1 MCYTW
6 SDFNY
11 NGFTAYYIARVIQN
25 LILVHSVLQFI
36 IILTFILQIAFNMY
50 ILFYCIYYLY
60 KRIMHYFLYGTIRLN
75 FMLLWFVEGINANV
89 DYKKIFSFNAD
100 WMDLYIY
107 RFFVTTSDFNFN
119 ELIQWSTTNNRF
131 KDSRRTLSLLLIVAN
146 CYQLLY
152 LRFDI
157 FAVQKRFGQTQNLHF
172 LA

>member
-1 MCYTW
+1 MCHTW

-75 FMLLWFVEGINANV
+75 FMLLWFEEGINANV
-89 DYKKIFSFNAD
+89 HYKKIFSFNAD
-100 WMDLYIY
+100 LNYLVYLSIVNSITKKWSCFL
-107 RFFVTTSDFNFN
+107 TTSDFNFK
-119 ELIQWSTTNNRF
+119 ELNSM
-131 KDSRRTLSLLLIVAN
+131 K
-146 CYQLLY
+146 YY
-152 LRFDI
+152 
-157 FAVQKRFGQTQNLHF
+157 K
-172 LA
+172 

>member
-1 MCYTW
+1 MCHTW

-75 FMLLWFVEGINANV
+75 FMLLWFVEEINANV
-89 DYKKIFSFNAD
+89 HYKKIFSFNAN
-100 WMDLYIY
+100 LNELVYPSLINI
-107 RFFVTTSDFNFN
+107 TFN
-119 ELIQWSTTNNRF
+119 ELIQWSTANNRF
-131 KDSRRTLSLLLIVAN
+131 KDSRRTLSVLLIMAN
-146 CYQLLY
+146 CHHLLY
-152 LRFDI
+152 LWLDI
-157 FAVQKRFGQTQNLHF
+157 FTVQKRFGQTQNLHF

>member
-1 MCYTW
+1 MCHTW

-89 DYKKIFSFNAD
+89 HYTKIFSFNAK
-100 WMDLYIY
+100 LNEHVYLSVVI
-107 RFFVTTSDFNFN
+107 RNTTSDFDCN
-119 ELIQWSTTNNRF
+119 ELIQWSTTNN
-131 KDSRRTLSLLLIVAN
+131 S
-146 CYQLLY
+146 
-152 LRFDI
+152 
-157 FAVQKRFGQTQNLHF
+157 
-172 LA
+172 

>member
-1 MCYTW
+1 MCHTW

-75 FMLLWFVEGINANV
+75 FMLLWFEEGINANV
-89 DYKKIFSFNAD
+89 HYKKIFSFNAD
-100 WMDLYIY
+100 L
-107 RFFVTTSDFNFN
+107 N
-119 ELIQWSTTNNRF
+119 EHVYLSVVIRNINNYWEQIILLHYHIWFQFQWI
-131 KDSRRTLSLLLIVAN
+131 DSMK
-146 CYQLLY
+146 YY
-152 LRFDI
+152 E
-157 FAVQKRFGQTQNLHF
+157 
-172 LA
+172 

>member
-1 MCYTW
+1 MCHTW

-75 FMLLWFVEGINANV
+75 FMLLWFVEEINANV
-89 DYKKIFSFNAD
+89 HYKKIFSFNAN
-100 WMDLYIY
+100 LNELVYPSLII
-107 RFFVTTSDFNFN
+107 TFN

-131 KDSRRTLSLLLIVAN
+131 KDSRRTLSVLLIMAN

-152 LRFDI
+152 LWLDI
-157 FAVQKRFGQTQNLHF
+157 FTVQKRFGQTQNLHF

>member
-1 MCYTW
+1 MCHTW

-89 DYKKIFSFNAD
+89 DYKKIFSFNAN
-100 WMDLYIY
+100 LNELVYPSLII
-107 RFFVTTSDFNFN
+107 TFN

-131 KDSRRTLSLLLIVAN
+131 KDSRRTLSVLLIMAN

-157 FAVQKRFGQTQNLHF
+157 FTVQKRFGQTQNLHF

>member
-1 MCYTW
+1 MCHTW

-75 FMLLWFVEGINANV
+75 FMLLWFVEEINANV
-89 DYKKIFSFNAD
+89 HYKKIFSFNAN
-100 WMDLYIY
+100 LNELVYPSLIN
-107 RFFVTTSDFNFN
+107 SKFN

-131 KDSRRTLSLLLIVAN
+131 KDSRRTLSVLLIMAN

-152 LRFDI
+152 LWLDI
-157 FAVQKRFGQTQNLHF
+157 FTVQKRFGQTQNLHF

>member
-1 MCYTW
+1 MCHTW

-89 DYKKIFSFNAD
+89 HYKKIFSFNAN
-100 WMDLYIY
+100 LNELVYPSLII
-107 RFFVTTSDFNFN
+107 TFN

-131 KDSRRTLSLLLIVAN
+131 KDSRRTLSVLLIMAN

-157 FAVQKRFGQTQNLHF
+157 FTVQKRFGQTQNLHF